1 MLSHYVDDLEG
12 HDRIKSELDHIGTHA
27 LLKMLAPVA
36 NAVVT
41 SLEKHSS
48 PEADKY
54 GTIVRVGEPIR
65 RDFVIINL
73 YSSLKVVERLDES
86 IQQFAVIIMSQV
98 VHLCILLFW
107 WKLMHKGNVVS
118 HYVDDLE
125 GHDRIESALAHEVE
139 EAFAF
144 WGTAEGDPVHPAEC
158 MQQKLEK
165 VRRHRVNVDGNVRAM
180 QHLQTCSGY
189 ILGNHLN
196 SQLSCNILT
205 RT

>member
-1 MLSHYVDDLEG
+1 MAQSRLG
-12 HDRIKSELDHIGTHA
+12 GR
-27 LLKMLAPVA
+27 LAPRPIA

-165 VRRHRVNVDGNVRAM
+165 VRRHRVNVDGNMLGRHM
-180 QHLQTCSGY
+180 RKHGGDKYCLSQQWHLHRTCK
-189 ILGNHLN
+189 
-196 SQLSCNILT
+196 LT
-205 RT
+205 YFDC